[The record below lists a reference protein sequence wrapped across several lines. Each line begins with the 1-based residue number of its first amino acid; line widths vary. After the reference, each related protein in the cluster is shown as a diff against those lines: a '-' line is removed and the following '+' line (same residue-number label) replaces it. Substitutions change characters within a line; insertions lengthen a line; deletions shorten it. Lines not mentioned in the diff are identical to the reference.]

1 MPNFGYNP
9 FITRSNVYT
18 TGVETGDARRYYS
31 RDVIRTGG
39 ERVEIDATL
48 TPGEAGKRQQTLFEK
63 QVSEMVKEEKEF
75 ALSEGKKREFING
88 ERIQS
93 SGNAFV
99 GLKSQEEVIMLK
111 KEEKRREELS
121 LYHLSDVSL

>member
-9 FITRSNVYT
+9 VITRSNVYT

-63 QVSEMVKEEKEF
+63 QVSEMVKKEKEF

-93 SGNAFV
+93 SGDALV
-99 GLKSQEEVIMLK
+99 GLKSQEEVIMFK

-121 LYHLSDVSL
+121 LYNLSDVKL